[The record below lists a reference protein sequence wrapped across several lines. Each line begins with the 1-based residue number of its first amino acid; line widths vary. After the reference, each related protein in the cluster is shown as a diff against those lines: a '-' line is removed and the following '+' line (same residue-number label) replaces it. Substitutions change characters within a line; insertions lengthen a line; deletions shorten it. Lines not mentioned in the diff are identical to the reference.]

1 MDYKR
6 LLVTDEF
13 RGEHGD
19 EAADET
25 EAYLYS
31 SPEKN
36 QGS

>member
-1 MDYKR
+1 MDYKK

-13 RGEHGD
+13 REEYGE